1 MIYLFIGMKKS
12 VTKEIKKL
20 DKSLLES
27 TEELTPEEEEALFYC
42 P

>member
-1 MIYLFIGMKKS
+1 MKKDIL
-12 VTKEIKKL
+12 KETKKL

-27 TEELTPEEEEALFYC
+27 TEELTAEQERALFYT

>member
-1 MIYLFIGMKKS
+1 MKKF
-12 VTKEIKKL
+12 KEELDKI

-27 TEELTPEEEEALFYC
+27 TEELIAEEEEALFYC

>member
-1 MIYLFIGMKKS
+1 MKK
-12 VTKEIKKL
+12 EDFKKIPKI

-27 TEELTPEEEEALFYC
+27 TEELTAEQEEALFYC

>member
-1 MIYLFIGMKKS
+1 MKDFDF
-12 VTKEIKKL
+12 KKIPKI